1 MVGCVCVC
9 RERDRITLVTITLK
23 VRRSK
28 AIYLKPLQIN
38 QNRILKNVQAK
49 KREGGKE
56 RETNKQKNKQKKM
69 ADKIYQ

>member
-1 MVGCVCVC
+1 LLQYTDVDILPVQMKCQNPTSLFLKTKFPLCNS
-9 RERDRITLVTITLK
+9 LVLHIDIHLETH
-23 VRRSK
+23 
-28 AIYLKPLQIN
+28 
-38 QNRILKNVQAK
+38 QAK